1 MTAATPAEHES
12 RMKQLAT
19 YSKLRCDL
27 LKAAPQFNGWTDFD
41 AFFQEFENFVSEQA
55 YMTEDIRRA
64 LLKGACTQ
72 AAREYLG
79 SMANSHTFTYDQ
91 LAFVLRARYGKTTM
105 SKKLHFDRLSQ
116 KTNETLYEYA
126 DRV

>member
-1 MTAATPAEHES
+1 
-12 RMKQLAT
+12 
-19 YSKLRCDL
+19 
-27 LKAAPQFNGWTDFD
+27 
-41 AFFQEFENFVSEQA
+41 
-55 YMTEDIRRA
+55 MTEDIRRA

-79 SMANSHTFTYDQ
+79 SMANSHIFTYDQ
-91 LAFVLRARYGKTTM
+91 LAFVLHARYGKTTM

>member
-1 MTAATPAEHES
+1 
-12 RMKQLAT
+12 
-19 YSKLRCDL
+19 
-27 LKAAPQFNGWTDFD
+27 
-41 AFFQEFENFVSEQA
+41 
-55 YMTEDIRRA
+55 MTEDIRRA

-72 AAREYLG
+72 VVREYLG
-79 SMANSHTFTYDQ
+79 SMANPHIFTYDQ

-126 DRV
+126 NRV